1 MATQKDDI
9 KYIKRE
15 MDRQGV
21 LLERLANAVC
31 GDEEFG
37 QTGLIQQVNQHSD
50 YIEKDKTFKNKIIG
64 GVTVITTIWGIIV
77 TAVLKL
83 WKD

>member
-9 KYIKRE
+9 KYIKKE

-37 QTGLIQQVNQHSD
+37 QTGLIQQVNEHSS
-50 YIEKDKTFKNKIIG
+50 YIERDKTFKNKIVG
-64 GVTVITTIWGIIV
+64 GVTVITTIWGVIV
-77 TAVLKL
+77 TAIVKF
-83 WKD
+83 WKE

>member
-1 MATQKDDI
+1 MATQKEDI
-9 KYIKRE
+9 KYIKKE

-37 QTGLIQQVNQHSD
+37 QTGLIQQVNEHSL
-50 YIEKDKTFKNKIIG
+50 YIEKDKTFKNKIVG
-64 GVTVITTIWGIIV
+64 GVTVITTIWGVIV
-77 TAVLKL
+77 AAIVKF
-83 WKD
+83 WKE